1 MPNFFPVLFR
11 PSLPVLFLA
20 GCAILLHAAE
30 VPASPPA
37 PEPTPAPA
45 SPPTVGPVIEL
56 PKIQVTS
63 SRLKQLDKAIARLDK
78 LIARE
83 KKKVKVNEL
92 DRALNNEKVSTA
104 AAIFGGNSASHL
116 SAIAATRVN
125 LMESERTIL
134 EGMKFPL
141 TKKELADLETEL
153 DQLRITRRNLDNV
166 GNPSR

>member
-1 MPNFFPVLFR
+1 MPNYFPVTFR
-11 PSLPVLFLA
+11 QQLLVLTLA
-20 GCAILLHAAE
+20 GWATLLSAAD
-30 VPASPPA
+30 APA
-37 PEPTPAPA
+37 PTPA

-63 SRLKQLDKAIARLDK
+63 SRLKQLDKEIAKLDK

-92 DRALNNEKVSTA
+92 DRALNSDKVSTA

-153 DQLRITRRNLDNV
+153 DQLRITRRNLDNAA
-166 GNPSR
+166 NPSR